1 VAWAER
7 NYEPW
12 IFYLLVLLPFLA
24 AAMLGTMRDPMPGI
38 PRARPKLLM
47 LAILAVVLNLGFLRG
62 ALSARFADVSVP
74 HAILAAWVLAT
85 AVRAL
90 RQRRTVESRAGLLRA
105 RGIRLAGAVVVLAV
119 VAMTAMVQAIALRG
133 IGVDVSVSR
142 AREVFARYRS
152 TWPLDAW
159 ANADTP
165 GPMQL
170 ALYFNQCTRPTDH
183 VFVSQ
188 YLPQAI
194 ALSQR
199 PFAGGHGDLRPD
211 FFNSTEQQQLTIERM
226 SRQAVPVAV
235 VPPPSEYKGFQESF
249 PLLDRYFGQRFR
261 SAGVRD
267 LGDGLTVELLV
278 DRSRMPSGVFER
290 LDWPCFR

>member
-1 VAWAER
+1 
-7 NYEPW
+7 
-12 IFYLLVLLPFLA
+12 
-24 AAMLGTMRDPMPGI
+24 
-38 PRARPKLLM
+38 M
-47 LAILAVVLNLGFLRG
+47 LAVLAVALNLGFLRG

-74 HAILAAWVLAT
+74 QAILAAWVVAT

-90 RQRRTVESRAGLLRA
+90 RQGRDGESRPALLRA
-105 RGIRLAGAVVVLAV
+105 PGMRLAVAVLLLAIIG
-119 VAMTAMVQAIALRG
+119 MTAMVQAIALRA
-133 IGVDVSVSR
+133 IDIDVSVSR
-142 AREVFARYRS
+142 AREVFTRYRS

-159 ANADTP
+159 ASADAP

-170 ALYFNQCTRPTDH
+170 AFYFNQCTRATDH

-235 VPPPSEYKGFQESF
+235 VPPAPEYKGFQESF
-249 PLLDRYFGQRFR
+249 PLLDQYFGKRFR

-278 DRSRMPSGVFER
+278 DRSRVPSGVFER